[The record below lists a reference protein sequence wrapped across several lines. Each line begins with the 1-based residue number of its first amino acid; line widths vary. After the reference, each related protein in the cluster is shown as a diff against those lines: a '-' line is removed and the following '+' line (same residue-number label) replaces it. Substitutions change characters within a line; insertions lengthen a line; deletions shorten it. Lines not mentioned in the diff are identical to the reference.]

1 MAYTTTVKKRVLK
14 RVKMGLAPIE
24 HIARLRKIPKQT
36 IYRWLRLYDHFGE
49 VGLENRK
56 PGAKPWQINVTFE
69 KVVVGLWNERNRGVH
84 KIWCAL
90 RTMGFDVSDRK
101 SKII

>member
-56 PGAKPWQINVTFE
+56 PGAKPWQINATFLLHRIPCSGTLHLL
-69 KVVVGLWNERNRGVH
+69 VNQQPQG
-84 KIWCAL
+84 
-90 RTMGFDVSDRK
+90 SDAHE
-101 SKII
+101 SN